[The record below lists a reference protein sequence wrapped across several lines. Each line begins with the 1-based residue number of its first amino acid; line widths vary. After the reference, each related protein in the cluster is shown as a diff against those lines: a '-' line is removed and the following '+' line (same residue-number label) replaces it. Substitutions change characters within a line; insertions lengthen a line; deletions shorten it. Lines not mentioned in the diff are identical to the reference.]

1 MRTVAASELQRK
13 LGEVQD
19 TALKEP
25 VAITR
30 NGRERLVLMS
40 IDEYRRL
47 KRRDREALW
56 AWELSEDD
64 LARLE
69 RAETAAE
76 HVELNAEI
84 DPKS

>member
-1 MRTVAASELQRK
+1 MRTVPASELQRK

-47 KRRDREALW
+47 KRRDRDALW
-56 AWELSEDD
+56 AWELSEND
-64 LARLE
+64 LANLA
-69 RAETAAE
+69 RAEMAVE
-76 HVELNAEI
+76 HAELNAEI

>member
-47 KRRDREALW
+47 KRRDRDALW
-56 AWELSEDD
+56 AWELSEND
-64 LARLE
+64 LANLA
-69 RAETAAE
+69 RAEMAVE
-76 HVELNAEI
+76 HAELNAEI

>member
-1 MRTVAASELQRK
+1 MRTVPASELQRK

-56 AWELSEDD
+56 AWELGDDD

-69 RAETAAE
+69 HAEMSAE
-76 HVELNAEI
+76 HSGLNAEI
-84 DPKS
+84 DTKS

>member
-76 HVELNAEI
+76 HAELNAEI